1 MPHDG
6 RMTSSGD
13 RSGTPLS
20 RFFDA
25 LGELPAWLA
34 GLDDAA
40 LGEALVGLRGGFD
53 RGEAIFAEG
62 LRRYDKSG
70 EYKAD
75 GAVTL
80 IAWLRD
86 RCRLSASA
94 AAERVGVARQLEQLP
109 KTELAFARG
118 EVAYQHVAAIARAA
132 DHVGVAAVRK
142 EETSLLQ
149 AAGRMDPGQFT
160 NHAKDFE
167 HRVDAA
173 SVLEEANRAHARR
186 YFYVSEPIDGLVRL
200 DGLLDV
206 EGGAVL
212 RSALNALVPPR
223 KDDERTPGQKRADAL
238 IQLCH
243 QRAGRQDGTGP
254 RPQLIIRA
262 NLDTLAGTAGAPA
275 GELESGTPIPAE
287 TVRRLACDAAI
298 TRIIGAGELDVEI
311 SRAAR
316 TIPPSTRTAL
326 VHRDRHCVAGSCDRP
341 PSWCDAHHRR
351 HWSDGGRTTL
361 ANLVLLCRVHHNMV
375 HEQGYELRQDT
386 SGRWKLI
393 PPMHRTEH
401 HARSA

>member
-1 MPHDG
+1 
-6 RMTSSGD
+6 MTSSGD

-212 RSALNALVPPR
+212 RSALNALTPPR

-243 QRAGRQDGTGP
+243 QRAGRQDGAGP
-254 RPQLIIRA
+254 RPQIIIRA
-262 NLDTLAGTAGAPA
+262 NLDTLAGTA
-275 GELESGTPIPAE
+275 
-287 TVRRLACDAAI
+287 
-298 TRIIGAGELDVEI
+298 
-311 SRAAR
+311 
-316 TIPPSTRTAL
+316 
-326 VHRDRHCVAGSCDRP
+326 
-341 PSWCDAHHRR
+341 
-351 HWSDGGRTTL
+351 
-361 ANLVLLCRVHHNMV
+361 
-375 HEQGYELRQDT
+375 
-386 SGRWKLI
+386 
-393 PPMHRTEH
+393 
-401 HARSA
+401 